1 MFLEQ
6 DLASTIDQEQMRNAA
21 AVGLSASA
29 PPAAGEGSGIG
40 EAVRRRTSRQE
51 LEADMAVVAAKIQ
64 GMKTSASE
72 VEQGLEDFK
81 QLFAAAGD
89 NDSAGRL
96 ESVNKVLA
104 KGKNLI
110 KDMEE
115 LYRTQR
121 AMMAYL
127 LVDVD

>member
-1 MFLEQ
+1 MGEPAPQALTATAQ
-6 DLASTIDQEQMRNAA
+6 HASIWR
-21 AVGLSASA
+21 S
-29 PPAAGEGSGIG
+29 
-40 EAVRRRTSRQE
+40 
-51 LEADMAVVAAKIQ
+51 
-64 GMKTSASE
+64 
-72 VEQGLEDFK
+72 
-81 QLFAAAGD
+81 
-89 NDSAGRL
+89 
-96 ESVNKVLA
+96 KVLA